1 MKKKIGAKNCT
12 TGANCKNTCIAR
24 AKNCI
29 INPEVGKISSA
40 ALKLKGRKRDKEDLP
55 RDLKIFKLKR
65 GSVEAAEAYLKNRRD
80 NGDAPK
86 SKAHA
91 LAVQISGGSETQHK
105 VLRNEVYKYTLTT
118 GHYPNI
124 TALKVVPGRS
134 SVDIKNG
141 DIEIKASE
149 NASHLSK
156 SLWHEMA
163 HMIEVDPKLK
173 AEAVQFRE
181 SNSEGGLKLMSELTG
196 NPGYKDSEKGYK
208 SKAWESQPYIGK
220 LNKTG
225 NTEIFSMS
233 VENLRNPMALAKAYE
248 SIPKVMDF
256 AMERISSFR
265 TLP

>member
-29 INPEVGKISSA
+29 INPEAGRSKISSA
-40 ALKLKGRKRDKEDLP
+40 VSKIKGRKDSREKEGIT

-65 GSVEAAEAYLKNRRD
+65 GSVEAAEAYLKSRRD

-91 LAVQISGGSETQHK
+91 LAVPISGGSEAQQK

-118 GHYPNI
+118 GHYPEI
-124 TALKVVPGRS
+124 TALKIIPGRS
-134 SVDIKNG
+134 SVDIKKG
-141 DIEIKASE
+141 DIEIKSSE

-173 AEAVQFRE
+173 DEAVKFRE

-196 NPGYKDSEKGYK
+196 NQGYKDSERGYK
-208 SKAWESQPYIGK
+208 SKAWENQPYIGK
-220 LNKTG
+220 VNQTG

-233 VENLRNPMALAKAYE
+233 VENLRNPMALAKAYA

-256 AMERISSFR
+256 AMERLF
-265 TLP
+265 